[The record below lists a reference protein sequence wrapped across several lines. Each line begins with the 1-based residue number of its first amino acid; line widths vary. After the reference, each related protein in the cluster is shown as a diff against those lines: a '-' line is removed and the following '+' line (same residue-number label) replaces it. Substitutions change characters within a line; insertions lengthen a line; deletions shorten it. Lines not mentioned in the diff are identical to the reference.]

1 MSHSFSFPAPLH
13 TVIQLSKD
21 GEPVRGEGNFMPQ
34 IHPTAII
41 APEAEL
47 ADDVV
52 VGPYVIIEGPV
63 KVGPACVLRP
73 YVHLIGPLTM
83 GQGNRCYS
91 GCILG
96 EQPQHLKYSGEP
108 TRLEIGDHN
117 IFREHVTVHR
127 GTTHSWVT
135 RIGSHNFFMAGSHVA
150 HDAVVGNRCILANG
164 ALVAGHCLVEDG
176 VFLSG
181 NSAVHQFCRVGR
193 LAMLSG
199 CSISSKDMPP
209 FAIQQG
215 INCIVGVNVVAMHR
229 AGMSHEQVNAVRR
242 AYNILFQEGN
252 TTTQALEQI
261 TKEVGQIDVVAELV
275 HFIRGSTRGVTSM
288 REHRREVGILAA

>member
-1 MSHSFSFPAPLH
+1 
-13 TVIQLSKD
+13 
-21 GEPVRGEGNFMPQ
+21 MPQ

>member
-1 MSHSFSFPAPLH
+1 
-13 TVIQLSKD
+13 
-21 GEPVRGEGNFMPQ
+21 MPQ

-52 VGPYVIIEGPV
+52 IGAYAIIEGAV
-63 KVGPACVLRP
+63 KVGPGCLLRP
-73 YVHLIGPLTM
+73 YTHLIGPLTM
-83 GQGNRCYS
+83 GQNNHCYS
-91 GCILG
+91 GSVLG
-96 EQPQHLKYSGEP
+96 ERPQHMKYADEP
-108 TRLEIGDHN
+108 TRVEIGDNN

-127 GTTHSWVT
+127 GTAHSGLT
-135 RIGSHNFFMAGSHVA
+135 RVGSHNFFMAGSHVA
-150 HDAVVGNRCILANG
+150 HDSVVGNRCILANG
-164 ALVAGHCLVEDG
+164 ALIAGHCVVEDG

-181 NSAVHQFCRVGR
+181 NSAIHQFCRVGR

-209 FAIQQG
+209 FAMQQG
-215 INCIVGVNVVAMHR
+215 INCIVGVNVVGMHR

-242 AYNILFQEGN
+242 AYAILFQEGRVLS
-252 TTTQALEQI
+252 QALEQ
-261 TKEVGQIDVVAELV
+261 TEKEVGQLDVVQELLK
-275 HFIRGSTRGVTSM
+275 FIRSGGRGIGSM